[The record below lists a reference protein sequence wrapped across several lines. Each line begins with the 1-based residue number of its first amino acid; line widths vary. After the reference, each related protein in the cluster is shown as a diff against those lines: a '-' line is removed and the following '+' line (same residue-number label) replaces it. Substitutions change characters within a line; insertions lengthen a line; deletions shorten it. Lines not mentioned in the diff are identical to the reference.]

1 MRGYL
6 FGILVLLKYC
16 ICQDAHDFDGD
27 VKDFVVGNRKL
38 YVLTDRRLHQ
48 MRHDLFV
55 EKSKDIT
62 NATHPNTVTILV
74 PFDANGTLITCGTS
88 NSEYCEVLDIN
99 ITNRIYWEGVSV
111 GPQRNETSVAFI
123 VDINPQVNPMGTY
136 LLIARKKRN
145 SIATLR
151 DTLNSGKGGIFSQI
165 DELSDSFIKTT
176 RTHVEFVDGFQVSS
190 RNLSYLFLNTETETE
205 RKVHVLR
212 LKNSIGRK
220 TDIFKDLKGATIEC
234 CDDKVRPVLLAS
246 TIIPSGK
253 SVIWAGVFSAQNE
266 RDPENTA
273 LALYDISHVE
283 GKVKGFC
290 HNSEMCLYESG
301 VKLQPRAVV
310 FKYSWMTSVAAVRS
324 ESWIVL
330 FIGTK
335 DGQLIKLVLGETFKA
350 SCPMVLYKSD
360 DERSVFPRMHFDP
373 VDSKHVYIALKNQ
386 IRRVSVA
393 QCVKYNTLKDCR
405 ASLDPLCGW
414 CVNSHRCSTKDE
426 CSEFSWV
433 SIPNDSFQRQ
443 LLYFQVA
450 EKSSRNISLH
460 LALSLKSTGSLIF
473 SCAFTAGSVNVCDRS
488 DPAAVFPNC
497 SCSFSDQLLS
507 TRGLTVSAAV
517 TIGDQKI
524 TEMLTLRNCSSI
536 TENSS
541 NVSYTQCVQ
550 CISAGCHWSSSIQQC
565 DWTHEPGP
573 QLQVQDACKDLH
585 SGMDYKEPEIIS
597 LEPNKVSF
605 HGRNRVLLRGS
616 NLESVTKIHIQ
627 GDLECIPKEAPV
639 FERSSDTLRFNVPP
653 SETKETVKVCAVTPD
668 GRCHGNSIIT
678 YSSQPSC
685 TGIQPKVTWNS
696 GGRKIH
702 VQGTN
707 MELVESIILHP
718 SRKELKI
725 QHDTSSGD
733 VWFLSHHNDSSA
745 VFRLSLKFENYAVE
759 CVDNFSYLPDPE
771 ITGFTTLQV
780 SDDLLVV
787 IQKKADELNLS
798 KSEVN
803 VIGQQGDQ
811 EHECVLERIESS
823 TILCKMKQVSGAIIT
838 LDSLTVRVGNS
849 FVFRM
854 GQSSTKYM
862 FCLSPQKPSGQE

>member
-1 MRGYL
+1 MRGDI

-16 ICQDAHDFDGD
+16 ICKDAHNFDGD
-27 VKDFVVGNRKL
+27 IKDFVVGNSKL

-48 MRHDLFV
+48 MKHDLLE
-55 EKSKDIT
+55 EKSKDIS

-74 PFDANGTLITCGTS
+74 PFDANGTLVTCGTS
-88 NSEYCEVLDIN
+88 DNEYCEVLDIN
-99 ITNRIYWEGVSV
+99 DITNSIYWESISV
-111 GPQRNETSVAFI
+111 GPQWKETSVAFI
-123 VDINPQVNPMGTY
+123 VDINPKVDPMGSY
-136 LLIARKKRN
+136 LLVARKKGKE
-145 SIATLR
+145 IVTLR
-151 DTLNSGKGGIFSQI
+151 DTLNSGKGGIFSRI
-165 DELSDSFIKTT
+165 DELSESFIQTT

-190 RNLSYLFLNTETETE
+190 LNISYLFINTKTETE
-205 RKVHVLR
+205 RKVHVFR
-212 LKNSIGRK
+212 LNNFKGRK
-220 TDIFKDLKGATIEC
+220 KGIFKDLKAATIGC

-246 TIIPSGK
+246 TIIPSVK

-283 GKVKGFC
+283 GQVKGFC
-290 HNSEMCLYESG
+290 TNGEKCISESG
-301 VKLQPRAVV
+301 MKLQPLAVV
-310 FKYSWMTSVAAVRS
+310 FKYRSMTSVAAVRT

-335 DGQLIKLVLGETFKA
+335 DGQLIKLVLDETFKA
-350 SCPMVLYKSD
+350 GCPMVLYKSD

-386 IRRVSVA
+386 VRRVSVA
-393 QCVKYNTLKDCR
+393 QCVKYKTLKDCR

-414 CVNSHRCSTKDE
+414 CVNSRRCSTKDE
-426 CSEFSWV
+426 CSESSWV

-450 EKSSRNISLH
+450 KTSSTNISLH
-460 LALSLKSTGSLIF
+460 LVLSLKSTGSPVF

-488 DPAAVFPNC
+488 DTAAVFPNC

-507 TRGLTVSAAV
+507 TRVSAVV

-536 TENSS
+536 TEHSS
-541 NVSYTQCVQ
+541 NISYTQCVQ
-550 CISAGCHWSSSIQQC
+550 CISAGCHWSSSPKQC

-573 QLQVQDACKDLH
+573 QLQVQDACKDLL
-585 SGMDYKEPEIIS
+585 SGTDYKEPKIFS
-597 LEPNKVSF
+597 LEPNKSSF

-616 NLESVTKIHIQ
+616 NLQSVTKIHIQ
-627 GDLECIPKEAPV
+627 GDLDCIPKEAPV
-639 FERSSDTLRFNVPP
+639 FEYFNDTLRFNIPP
-653 SETKETVKVCAVTPD
+653 SETKGTVKVCAVTPD
-668 GRCHGNSIIT
+668 GRCHGNIIIT
-678 YSSQPSC
+678 YSSLPSC
-685 TGIQPKVTWNS
+685 TGIQPKVTWKS

-718 SRKELKI
+718 SRKEFKTH
-725 QHDTSSGD
+725 HDTSSGD
-733 VWFLSHHNDSSA
+733 VWFLPNHNDRSG
-745 VFRLSLKFENYAVE
+745 VFSLFLKFGNSAVE
-759 CVDNFSYLPDPE
+759 CVDNFSYLPDPKF
-771 ITGFTTLQV
+771 TGFTTLQE
-780 SDDLLVV
+780 SDYLQVV
-787 IQKKADELNLS
+787 IQKKADKLNFS
-798 KSEVN
+798 ESEVD
-803 VIGQQGDQ
+803 VSGQQGDQ
-811 EHECVLERIESS
+811 EHECVLEWILSS
-823 TILCKMKQVSGAIIT
+823 SILCKIKHISGAIIT
-838 LDSLTVRVGNS
+838 LDSLTVRVGNY